1 MKVHALYFS
10 ATGTTR
16 KVTEAIASA
25 AAERLGAPL
34 ESHSITTP
42 KQREEKISFGSSDLV
57 IFGSPVYIGRVPNLI
72 KPYMETICG
81 GGALGVPVVVY
92 GNRNFD
98 DALIELRDLM
108 VAGGFRCC
116 LAAAAFVGE
125 HSFSTVLGSGR
136 PDAEDLAEAASF
148 GKAVAEA
155 AANEDYGEGT
165 VAVPGRAP
173 YQFFKAVDDEGRP
186 FDIRKAKPQTD
197 PAFCNECGY
206 CARICPMGA
215 INEES
220 PAEVPGICI
229 KCNACVKRCPRGA
242 KYFDDTR
249 YLEHLSILERNYAPV
264 RRKPEF
270 FWSGSPLPDHDSL

>member
-10 ATGTTR
+10 ATFTTR
-16 KVTEAIASA
+16 KLTEAIATA
-25 AAERLGAPL
+25 AAERLGATP
-34 ESHSITTP
+34 EIHNITTP
-42 KQREEKISFGSSDLV
+42 DQRKVPLSFCQDDLV
-57 IFGSPVYIGRVPNLI
+57 IFGSPVYIGRIPNLI

-81 GGALGVPVVVY
+81 GGAFGIPVVVY

-108 VAGGFRCC
+108 VAGGFRCSI
-116 LAAAAFVGE
+116 AAAAFVGE
-125 HSFSTVLGSGR
+125 HSFSTVLGGGR
-136 PDAEDLAEAASF
+136 PDAVDLSEAAAF

-155 AANEDYGEGT
+155 AAKGECGGET
-165 VAVPGRAP
+165 VEVPGRTP
-173 YQFFKAVDDEGRP
+173 YQFFKAVDDEGKP
-186 FDIRKAKPQTD
+186 FDIRKAKPKTD
-197 PAFCNECGY
+197 AAFCNECGY

-215 INEES
+215 INEEN

-249 YLEHLSILERNYAPV
+249 YLEHLAILERNCSAV
-264 RRKPEF
+264 RREPEL
-270 FWSGSPLPDHDSL
+270 FWA

>member
-10 ATGTTR
+10 ARGTTR
-16 KVTEAIASA
+16 KVTEAIAS
-25 AAERLGAPL
+25 
-34 ESHSITTP
+34 
-42 KQREEKISFGSSDLV
+42 
-57 IFGSPVYIGRVPNLI
+57 
-72 KPYMETICG
+72 
-81 GGALGVPVVVY
+81 
-92 GNRNFD
+92 
-98 DALIELRDLM
+98 
-108 VAGGFRCC
+108 
-116 LAAAAFVGE
+116 AAAAFVGE

-215 INEES
+215 INEEKALS
-220 PAEVPGICI
+220 A
-229 KCNACVKRCPRGA
+229 RG
-242 KYFDDTR
+242 KVLR
-249 YLEHLSILERNYAPV
+249 
-264 RRKPEF
+264 
-270 FWSGSPLPDHDSL
+270 